1 MFLVSFPVLN
11 HNNISTPPT
20 AIRVLL
26 NATEFVHSIHCLEN
40 RELAMSLQL
49 RHVCCIIPGA
59 S

>member
-1 MFLVSFPVLN
+1 MFLVSFPILDYD
-11 HNNISTPPT
+11 NIPTPPT

-40 RELAMSLQL
+40 RELALFLQW
-49 RHVCCIIPGA
+49 RHAYCIIPGA